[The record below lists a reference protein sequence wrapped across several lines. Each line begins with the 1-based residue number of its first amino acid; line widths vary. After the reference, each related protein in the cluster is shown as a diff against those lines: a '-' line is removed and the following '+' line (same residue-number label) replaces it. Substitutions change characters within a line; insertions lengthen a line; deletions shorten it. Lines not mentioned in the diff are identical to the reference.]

1 MNKLPPPAPGTWRRD
16 DGQGSFVPTAAKPGE
31 VVPVVAAPAPTVIA
45 PPTPSSQA
53 LMTCPYGDV
62 PPFTY
67 LSPVDGDVPQAIL
80 DHIQVAHPTIWAKMQ
95 QDILQDVERIEE
107 EFT

>member
-1 MNKLPPPAPGTWRRD
+1 MNKFPPPAPGTWRRD
-16 DGQGSFVPTAAKPGE
+16 DGQGSFEVRTVALEPGVPLRALTE
-31 VVPVVAAPAPTVIA
+31 PAVT

-80 DHIQVAHPTIWAKMQ
+80 DHIQSAHPLIWAKMQ
-95 QDILQDVERIEE
+95 QDISQDGERIEE